1 MIIATL
7 CNYKSH
13 FKKGSET
20 CLIDLILYHL
30 NAVNDFT
37 MSLSMYVN
45 NNDFTMSLML
55 TKIHQVILP
64 LPHQQ
69 PIPGPTFHPHCPAKS
84 KQQIKYM
91 NSIKIPFSTSNL

>member
-1 MIIATL
+1 
-7 CNYKSH
+7 
-13 FKKGSET
+13 
-20 CLIDLILYHL
+20 
-30 NAVNDFT
+30 
-37 MSLSMYVN
+37 
-45 NNDFTMSLML
+45 MSLML

-91 NSIKIPFSTSNL
+91 NSIKIPFSTFNPLNIIIVTSFFCTVVSLKMHSNRIVFINTRILNWPSIKGVKCSK